1 MAKMNNVKLSHNR
14 PGKSVTVKTV
24 VPQGFYLCIHNRHLS
39 LNVYRKIV
47 VYIVKRIFPWAFL
60 YKTPETLVTQG
71 SSPSFLIRRLSRI
84 GDAEKIGNFSTLT
97 AAGRRVYRRAIAETT
112 ATKIGVLDTQAD
124 DRRCNSGIFSSVA
137 WHSFFGGP
145 CGRVTRLAGPV
156 SGTPILHGLPPRLAS
171 GCAES
176 KPTHRSLAMNTT
188 SQKID
193 DHLLR
198 VACAN
203 SIVYLVSLIQSPD
216 NAAPSSELISDAL
229 LGANL
234 LIKDSCNQLYEVV

>member
-1 MAKMNNVKLSHNR
+1 MNNVKLSHNR

-24 VPQGFYLCIHNRHLS
+24 VSQGFYPCIHNRHLS
-39 LNVYRKIV
+39 LNVYRNIV
-47 VYIVKRIFPWAFL
+47 VYIGKRIFSRAFL

-71 SSPSFLIRRLSRI
+71 SSPSNALRRLARI

-97 AAGRRVYRRAIAETT
+97 AAVAQAYSSPIAETT
-112 ATKIGVLDTQAD
+112 ATRLGSLDDQAD

-137 WHSFFGGP
+137 WFRSMGGP
-145 CGRVTRLAGPV
+145 CRKTSVLP
-156 SGTPILHGLPPRLAS
+156 TPDRRSANLHGAAHHPWQDA
-171 GCAES
+171 GGNT
-176 KPTHRSLAMNTT
+176 KPMIRSLAMNTT